1 MVGFVRL
8 AVGGAA
14 PGLQDGGVL
23 ASRHLDTV
31 SGQAASLDPV
41 SAWTL
46 PGKPRFGGVFCF
58 SKNAA
63 ERHFGQVQKQADGDF
78 RSLFAFGEKR
88 IKKRLQPSI
97 RARSQ

>member
-1 MVGFVRL
+1 MVGFVQL

-14 PGLQDGGVL
+14 PAFRAGAGVL

-31 SGQAASLDPV
+31 SGQAASLDPA

-58 SKNAA
+58 CL
-63 ERHFGQVQKQADGDF
+63 
-78 RSLFAFGEKR
+78 SLV
-88 IKKRLQPSI
+88 
-97 RARSQ
+97 